1 MRSRRLSLR
10 LLDADGVGDE
20 ALYVHLYTDP
30 AVMRRIAI
38 DTSPEGAAR
47 AFQAVCRHNRR

>member
-30 AVMRRIAI
+30 AVMRRIAAWMRPRAK
-38 DTSPEGAAR
+38 SAAPSEQKYR
-47 AFQAVCRHNRR
+47 